1 VYFCVSRKKKQI
13 ARGFVE
19 ELLNKGDLQKVNTF
33 VTSDFIYHNAAE
45 DLKGVDNFKKCA
57 ESDHITFHDIQY
69 SFVDSIAE
77 DTKVAIVCIVE
88 ARHVKE
94 FRGIA
99 ATHKKVETVVV
110 IIFHFQGNKIK
121 EAWAVADGL
130 TAAFQLGVVK
140 NSFSESD

>member
-1 VYFCVSRKKKQI
+1 MSLAEKKQI
-13 ARGFVE
+13 ARNFIE
-19 ELLNKGDLQKVNTF
+19 ELLNKGNLENVDTF
-33 VTSDFIYHNAAE
+33 VTPDFIYHNVAE
-45 DLKGVDNFKKCA
+45 NLNGVENFRKCA

-77 DTKVAIVCIVE
+77 DGKVAIVCIVE

-140 NSFSESD
+140 TSFSKSS

>member
-1 VYFCVSRKKKQI
+1 MSLAEKKQI
-13 ARGFVE
+13 ARNFIE
-19 ELLNKGDLQKVNTF
+19 ELLNKGNLENVDTF
-33 VTSDFIYHNAAE
+33 VTPDFIYHNVAE
-45 DLKGVDNFKKCA
+45 NLNGVENFRKCA

-140 NSFSESD
+140 TSFSKSS

>member
-1 VYFCVSRKKKQI
+1 MSPAEKKQI
-13 ARGFVE
+13 AWNFIE
-19 ELLNKGDLQKVNTF
+19 EFLNKGSLENLGIF
-33 VTSDFIYHNAAE
+33 VTPDFIYHDVAE
-45 DLKGVDNFKKCA
+45 DLNGIESFKKCA

-77 DTKVAIVCIVE
+77 DGKVAIVSVVE

-99 ATHKKVETVVV
+99 ATNKRVETVVV
-110 IIFHFQGNKIK
+110 IIFHFQGDKIK

-130 TAAFQLGVVK
+130 SAALQLGVVK
-140 NSFSESD
+140 TSFGR

>member
-1 VYFCVSRKKKQI
+1 MSLAEKQI
-13 ARGFVE
+13 ARSFIE
-19 ELLNKGDLQKVNTF
+19 ELLNKGNLENVDTY
-33 VTSDFIYHNAAE
+33 VTPDFIYHNVAE
-45 DLKGVDNFKKCA
+45 DLKGVENFKKCA

-77 DTKVAIVCIVE
+77 DGKVAIVCIVE
-88 ARHVKE
+88 AKHVKE

-110 IIFHFQGNKIK
+110 IIFHFRGNKIK

-130 TAAFQLGVVK
+130 TAAFQLGIVK
-140 NSFSESD
+140 TSFSESA

>member
-1 VYFCVSRKKKQI
+1 MSLSEKKQI
-13 ARGFVE
+13 AWNFVE
-19 ELLNKGDLQKVNTF
+19 ELLNKGNLENVDNF
-33 VTSDFIYHNAAE
+33 VTPDFIYHDVAE
-45 DLKGVDNFKKCA
+45 DLNGVESFKKCA
-57 ESDHITFHDIQY
+57 ESDHVTFHDIQY

-77 DTKVAIVCIVE
+77 DGKVAIVSIVE

-94 FRGIA
+94 FRGIG
-99 ATHKKVETVVV
+99 ATHKKVKTVVV

-140 NSFSESD
+140 TSFREVG